1 MSSITSTRPG
11 LTLPD
16 PWECPQ
22 LVAEAIWDIR
32 NRQDGFHT
40 HKFLRDKYGTEN
52 FYMLAVEMVFEVNG
66 WTLTTADKKLYR
78 KVYRETPG
86 TGDVWK
92 GNIQQERREA
102 TVQPKSWRPRDELPT
117 ALQNKK

>member
-78 KVYRETPG
+78 KVYRETPV
-86 TGDVWK
+86 TGDVFH
-92 GNIQQERREA
+92 GNVQQERREA